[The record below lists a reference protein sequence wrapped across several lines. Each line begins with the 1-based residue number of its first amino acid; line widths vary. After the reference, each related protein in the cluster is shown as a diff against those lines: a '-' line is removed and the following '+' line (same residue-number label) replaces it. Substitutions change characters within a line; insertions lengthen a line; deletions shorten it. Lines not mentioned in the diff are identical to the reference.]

1 VTERS
6 SDIEFDFFEEPET
19 QEATARPRPSRGGP
33 RRPARPPTGFT
44 PLLRLAGLIAFAIA
58 ILVFLVFWISK
69 CQADSKK
76 ETYGEYIQK
85 IGAVGTGSAD
95 VGRDFHA
102 LLTTPGLRQAD
113 LDEELTGLAERQE
126 QLYSEAATN
135 ITPPGELREAHR
147 AAVQALAFR
156 LSGLRRLQ
164 DAFTQ
169 TASLQN
175 ANQAGERLA
184 QQTRRL
190 LASDV
195 IWDDLF
201 REGAESK
208 LREQEITGVD
218 VRDSNF
224 LTETDLVTARGMAP
238 IWQRIRGAATGGT
251 PTGRH
256 GNGIVSVRALP
267 SAKVLDPNADEN
279 EIVASADLAFEVTME
294 NSGEHQEV
302 GVAVKLTIQQSPQP
316 IVRTKTVASIN
327 PGERKTVIFRDL
339 GQLVQFTQRIPLKV
353 EVARVAGE
361 TNVTNNVETYQVLF
375 TLTP

>member
-19 QEATARPRPSRGGP
+19 QEATARPRPSRRGP
-33 RRPARPPTGFT
+33 RRPVRPPTGFT
-44 PLLRLAGLIAFAIA
+44 PLLRLAGLIAFAIVIFVVLA
-58 ILVFLVFWISK
+58 LWISS
-69 CQADSKK
+69 CRSESKK
-76 ETYGEYIQK
+76 ETYRDYIQR
-85 IGAVGTGSAD
+85 IGSVGTRSAD
-95 VGRDFHA
+95 VGRDFNGV
-102 LLTTPGLRQAD
+102 LTTPGLRQAD
-113 LDEELTGLAERQE
+113 LDEELTGLAESQE
-126 QLYSEAATN
+126 QLYTEASTK

-164 DAFTQ
+164 DAFSQ

-175 ANQAGERLA
+175 ANRAGEQLA

-190 LASDV
+190 QASDV

-201 REGAESK
+201 REGAEAK

-224 LTETDLVTARGMAP
+224 LTNIDLVTARGMAP
-238 IWQRIRGAATGGT
+238 IWRRIRGAATGGT

-256 GNGIVSVRALP
+256 GNGIISVRAIP
-267 SAKVLDPNADEN
+267 SGKVLDREADEN
-279 EIVASADLAFEVTME
+279 EIVASADLAFEVTIE
-294 NSGEHQEV
+294 NSGESQEV

-353 EVARVAGE
+353 EVARVPGE
-361 TNVTNNVETYQVLF
+361 ENVTNNVGTYQVLF